1 VVRQVNDDKESD
13 EMRWT
18 RRTITIIGMA
28 VAAVALLVG
37 AGAAIAAGAASS
49 DDELTR
55 VAEGIRQKDAFAT
68 AVAKELGTTE
78 AELEAAIAAAAT
90 SRIDAA
96 ERAGSL
102 SPADADLLRE
112 AVASGDRMAMHI
124 AQPAD
129 VAQELGVTEAELNAA
144 YASVQKANALA
155 RIDQALADE
164 RITKE
169 VADEMRA
176 RVEQATFPGF
186 GAAGFGRGG
195 HGGGHGMGGGMDGAM
210 GGGPGGGMGPMGHH
224 GGFGP
229 LGDAPLSGS
238 GSSTAPSGSTTTQ
251 TPAVAL

>member
-1 VVRQVNDDKESD
+1 
-13 EMRWT
+13 
-18 RRTITIIGMA
+18 
-28 VAAVALLVG
+28 
-37 AGAAIAAGAASS
+37 
-49 DDELTR
+49 
-55 VAEGIRQKDAFAT
+55 
-68 AVAKELGTTE
+68 VAKELGTTE
-78 AELEAAIAAAAT
+78 AKLEAAIAAAAT

-96 ERAGSL
+96 EQAGSL
-102 SPADADLLRE
+102 SAADADLLRE

-129 VAQELGVTEAELNAA
+129 VAKELGVTEAELNAA

-164 RITKE
+164 RITKK

-186 GAAGFGRGG
+186 GAAGLGRGG
-195 HGGGHGMGGGMDGAM
+195 RGGGHGMGGGMGMDGGM

-224 GGFGP
+224 GGDGGFGP

-251 TPAVAL
+251 SPAVAL